1 MFRLGE
7 HTLEMQKNKTRLS
20 SNSRVALLQEE
31 ASRFCSP
38 PPVAGSA
45 LARGD
50 QTIIRQANHPS
61 GIGERDCGI
70 GELLPELGLV
80 LRA

>member
-7 HTLEMQKNKTRLS
+7 HTLEMPKNKTRLS
-20 SNSRVALLQEE
+20 SNNRVALLQEE
-31 ASRFCSP
+31 VSRFCLP

-50 QTIIRQANHPS
+50 QTIIRQANHPV